1 MNWGIEDLAAA
12 AVLIGGAAI
21 ALTIVLRSIRNAMLR
36 AILAIGIILGVLAIW
51 AHLAVGI
58 FV

>member
-1 MNWGIEDLAAA
+1 
-12 AVLIGGAAI
+12 
-21 ALTIVLRSIRNAMLR
+21 LTIVLRNVRNAMLR
-36 AILAIGIILGVLAIW
+36 AILATGIVLAVLAIW